1 MARVSRR
8 PRAARGSTAHSFS
21 CTDAELAQI
30 GALAAAR
37 EQSVSAYAVQRALTV
52 TLPSVAQEAN
62 VDRRLVLDAQ
72 AQREV
77 HEWMGHAA
85 KHAERWSQGLV
96 ERVELVWRATMLEM
110 LGQGRGEEMR
120 ALLAQVLG
128 EERGRQAAERFEQ
141 DAQARDWLP

>member
-1 MARVSRR
+1 M
-8 PRAARGSTAHSFS
+8 
-21 CTDAELAQI
+21 
-30 GALAAAR
+30 
-37 EQSVSAYAVQRALTV
+37 SAYAVQRALTV
-52 TLPSVAQEAN
+52 TLPSVAPEAN
-62 VDRRLVLDAQ
+62 VDRRLVLDTQ

-85 KHAERWSQGLV
+85 KHAERWSKGLV

-128 EERGRQAAERFEQ
+128 EERGRQAAKRFEQ
-141 DAQARDWLP
+141 DVQARAWLP

>member
-1 MARVSRR
+1 MSPRR
-8 PRAARGSTAHSFS
+8 TGARGATAHSFS
-21 CTDAELAQI
+21 CTDAELAEI
-30 GALAAAR
+30 GARARAR
-37 EQSVSAYAVQRALTV
+37 EQSVSAYAVERGLTV
-52 TLPSVAQEAN
+52 TLPRVAREAE

-72 AQREV
+72 TQREV

-85 KHAERWSQGLV
+85 KHVERWSGDLV
-96 ERVELVWRATMLEM
+96 EKVELVWRATMLEM

-128 EERGRQAAERFEQ
+128 EERGREVAERFEQ